1 MRLWDYRLIPVLP
14 NAQLKAM
21 RYEIGDMVKQYPKIK
36 NRLVSYAN
44 DYDIKYLYSLFE
56 DVLDEFDKRK
66 INHNKKY
73 DDEIE
78 KTVKEKSHFQ
88 FSYLNLNLYYE
99 EHNDRYLKQCYY
111 NLEEKAD
118 RGIISE
124 EEWEPIQ
131 NFWEKFIKEKS
142 IEENDE

>member
-1 MRLWDYRLIPVLP
+1 MRLWDYRLISVLP

-88 FSYLNLNLYYE
+88 FSYLKLYYE

-111 NLEEKAD
+111 NLQEKAD

-124 EEWEPIQ
+124 QEW
-131 NFWEKFIKEKS
+131 NKVEKFMNKFNKEKS